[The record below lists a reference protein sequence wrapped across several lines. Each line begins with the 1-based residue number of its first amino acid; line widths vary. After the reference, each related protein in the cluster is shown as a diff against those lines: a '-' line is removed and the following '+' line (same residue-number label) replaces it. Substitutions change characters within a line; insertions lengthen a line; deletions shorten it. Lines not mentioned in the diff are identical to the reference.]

1 MSYELGFPLQS
12 EQVDNSATV
21 AMAVGATTAAI
32 IFSKMM
38 AAMCTASSE
47 EEPVMITEET
57 DLPGSYSLKQTTDL
71 TVPILAML
79 SVSSGMSAKDI
90 LKKLK
95 VGHPETTKKDVNSN
109 LYKLLAKKVVKK
121 DTSACPLWTMA

>member
-38 AAMCTASSE
+38 VAMCTASE

-79 SVSSGMSAKDI
+79 SMSSGMSAKDI